1 MKYFAVI
8 GNPIDHSLS
17 PRIHKLFAEQVGIK
31 LDYRKQKVQSGV
43 LSDEIT
49 RFFTNGGSGLNV
61 TVPHKQAAYALCD
74 DLSPRAK
81 LAGSVNTLYMNEGQL
96 IGENTD
102 GVGLVK
108 DITDNLEIS
117 CQQAKMLIIGAG
129 GASRGIIEPL
139 LAESPHSIDIVNRTF
154 SKAVKLAKIFK
165 KLGNIRALSFDEL
178 LSDYDIIIN
187 ASSSSLQQDIPAVPE
202 KCLASGQLAY
212 DLMYADSATAFMSFA
227 AQAGCKQ
234 QTDGLGMLVEQAAEA
249 FAIWNGYQPETKTV
263 IACLR
268 Q

>member
-1 MKYFAVI
+1 MKRFAVI

-17 PRIHKLFAEQVGIK
+17 PRIHALFAEQAGIE
-31 LDYRKQKVQSGV
+31 LEYSKQQVPSAT
-43 LSDEIT
+43 LSKEIT
-49 RFFTNGGSGLNV
+49 RFFKSEGIGLNV
-61 TVPHKQAAYALCD
+61 TVPHKLAAYSLCD
-74 DLSPRAK
+74 GLSPRAE
-81 LAGSVNTLYMNEGQL
+81 LAGSVNTLYMKDGQL
-96 IGENTD
+96 IGDNTD
-102 GVGLVK
+102 GIGLVR
-108 DITDNLEIS
+108 DITVNLQIS
-117 CQQAKMLIIGAG
+117 CLNAKLLIIGAG

-139 LAESPHSIDIVNRTF
+139 LAQSPSSIDIVNRTF

-202 KCLASGQLAY
+202 RCLASGQLAY

>member
-1 MKYFAVI
+1 
-8 GNPIDHSLS
+8 
-17 PRIHKLFAEQVGIK
+17 
-31 LDYRKQKVQSGV
+31 
-43 LSDEIT
+43 
-49 RFFTNGGSGLNV
+49 
-61 TVPHKQAAYALCD
+61 
-74 DLSPRAK
+74 
-81 LAGSVNTLYMNEGQL
+81 
-96 IGENTD
+96 
-102 GVGLVK
+102 
-108 DITDNLEIS
+108 
-117 CQQAKMLIIGAG
+117 MLIIGAG

-202 KCLASGQLAY
+202 RCLASGQLAY